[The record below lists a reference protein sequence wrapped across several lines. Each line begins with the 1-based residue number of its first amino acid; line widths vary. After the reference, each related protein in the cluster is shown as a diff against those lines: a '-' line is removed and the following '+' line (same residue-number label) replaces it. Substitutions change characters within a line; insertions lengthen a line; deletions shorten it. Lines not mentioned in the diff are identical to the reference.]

1 MRKKILISSLVLA
14 TIPAIAAVS
23 CAPQNTETNEEKTI
37 KELKAKLAK
46 IKKENQTEK
55 EQIQAQLDALRQ
67 RLETTNQQK
76 DESDQTKTRL
86 EQEIEELQEKINELE
101 AKRVKRNDK
110 SAKKFFEQISDFLA
124 IDLPNAIKQQNPNS
138 YNSNR
143 DLLDGVTQSIEKSKE
158 ELKDTPEDFS
168 NLWTW
173 ENAILF
179 SLNRADIITKFIDDP
194 QNPVT
199 VNIPKLTEMDDLF
212 DWRINDIDRIMSQIR
227 TSDATDKEVLLAEF
241 EGYKKEYQDAK
252 TNSSL
257 LTHQISNWQKLEKQ
271 GEGIAS
277 KFIDFSSTNYRSL
290 LPKFNMPDFKISLFP
305 VYRKIVDEEFK
316 KQTKDKL
323 AKLLANYKT
332 FFSKSA
338 TDFITSVSYHKL
350 HEKVKAELLKIS
362 AALVDDNL
370 SYFNEFELWEDV
382 DRFVYEANNT
392 LLEGFFVDN
401 KELKQQMDEEVS
413 REFDVNT
420 MNSFAKMFKN
430 KYESKTNEYHNDYN
444 ESDNTYLYK
453 DFYTTYSTTMRN
465 IKNMQHDTYI
475 ESFDRYQ
482 EYLTVKKQIQLSES
496 LINLF
501 KDLGEN
507 LDSQELI
514 DLLKWNNSEK
524 MDKLIDQTNKNKDND
539 KKLYNE
545 QKVEID
551 KLIVDYD
558 ETTDPHEFINTLAAT
573 SGEVLNNFTQ
583 NFNEEG
589 DELGKWAYMYTTTSQ
604 ILELLREHNQK
615 INDAKN
621 NSELSEEELKVKI
634 KEINANALE
643 VKAKMFKVESNSS
656 DPFAYL
662 VFNNAY
668 FDFHY
673 TKDDETYV
681 NESKPLTDLEDLFK
695 YFKDYQKGSKD
706 NQEIKNDMDAQLT
719 LINGSL
725 KTLEEIFEYGNQWSS
740 IGDYYTDSGNAL
752 RELRENLSEILTEY
766 KEKVEELKQEL
777 ESSDNAD
784 TIENKISEL
793 STKAEEILSKFGN
806 KNLGLP
812 TLTNE
817 YHLTQQDRDTQIET
831 YENRKRKI
839 AKTAKLVPGQ
849 ELFVLLRYWKD
860 NKKADFEKILLQKDD
875 YQDKE
880 LAKFLNDEKDSVSN
894 NSRFNSIISVD
905 SSTGSWS
912 VSNAETDEKEQEEI
926 NKIYEQFKELETAYA
941 ETLIAWLN
949 RTNDSNVDELKTNL
963 KQKRSDYYTFLNG
976 LKDKHVIL
984 ENKYIRF
991 SADLYNTDKSEP
1003 TEYFVAATLLSFYAK
1018 IESTTEIMQNIYD
1031 KYIK

>member
-37 KELKAKLAK
+37 KELNAKLAK

-55 EQIQAQLDALRQ
+55 EQLQAQLDALRQ

-110 SAKKFFEQISDFLA
+110 SAKKFFEQISNFLA
-124 IDLPNAIKQQNPNS
+124 TDLPNAIKQQNPNS

-227 TSDATDKEVLLAEF
+227 TSDVDNKEALLAEF
-241 EGYKKEYQDAK
+241 EEYKKAYQDAK

-290 LPKFNMPDFKISLFP
+290 LPKFNMPNFRISLFP

-332 FFSKSA
+332 LFSKSA

-401 KELKQQMDEEVS
+401 KELKQKIDNEVS
-413 REFDVNT
+413 REFDLST
-420 MNSFAKMFKN
+420 TNSFARVFKN
-430 KYESKTNEYHNDYN
+430 KYESKTNEGHSDYN
-444 ESDNTYLYK
+444 YDNHEYLYK
-453 DFYTTYSTTMRN
+453 DFYTKNKNAMQRIFNLPHTTYV
-465 IKNMQHDTYI
+465 

-482 EYLTVKKQIQLSES
+482 EYLTVRKEIELSES

-501 KDLGEN
+501 KDLGDDLE
-507 LDSQELI
+507 DPELKALI
-514 DLLKWNNSEK
+514 KWDNSEENEK
-524 MDKLIDQTNKNKDND
+524 IQNQINQEETAKQKATENYEEQKTEIQKLIFEYEDTK
-539 KKLYNE
+539 
-545 QKVEID
+545 
-551 KLIVDYD
+551 
-558 ETTDPHEFINTLAAT
+558 AT
-573 SGEVLNNFTQ
+573 KEYLS
-583 NFNEEG
+583 
-589 DELGKWAYMYTTTSQ
+589 ELSTTSQ
-604 ILELLREHNQK
+604 SVLDAFTTNFAENGKWFEMYSTSGQILDLLTNHNK
-615 INDAKN
+615 LISDAKN
-621 NSELSEEELKVKI
+621 DTSLEGEALKDKI
-634 KEINANALE
+634 KEIKKSVENVQSTMFPVKKDLTSAPAFYVLLTAHISYNYGDIDQESLDEQSKILKDLKEFSAYFNNYDVNNSKDQIKTDIDEKEQNVEQYLNALQDITIYGHE
-643 VKAKMFKVESNSS
+643 WADLRYADEGADEIVVVKDSLIKKINTLKSKMN
-656 DPFAYL
+656 
-662 VFNNAY
+662 
-668 FDFHY
+668 
-673 TKDDETYV
+673 
-681 NESKPLTDLEDLFK
+681 
-695 YFKDYQKGSKD
+695 
-706 NQEIKNDMDAQLT
+706 EIKELLNNDNPDT
-719 LINGSL
+719 ETV
-725 KTLEEIFEYGNQWSS
+725 KTKL
-740 IGDYYTDSGNAL
+740 
-752 RELRENLSEILTEY
+752 
-766 KEKVEELKQEL
+766 EELKQLTKEL
-777 ESSDNAD
+777 DTYVGSSEQDEVLTYDYQVLQQDHDN
-784 TIENKISEL
+784 TIESLKNKKRRND
-793 STKAEEILSKFGN
+793 KA
-806 KNLGLP
+806 
-812 TLTNE
+812 
-817 YHLTQQDRDTQIET
+817 
-831 YENRKRKI
+831 

-849 ELFVLLRYWKD
+849 EIFVLLREWKN
-860 NKKADFEKILLQKDD
+860 NKKANFDTILLSKEDH
-875 YQDKE
+875 QDKV
-880 LAKFLNDEKDSVSN
+880 LAKFLNDEKDAVSRN
-894 NSRFNSIISVD
+894 NHFNAILAVD
-905 SSTGSWS
+905 GTTNSWS
-912 VSNAETDEKEQEEI
+912 FETDDESKEIQEVQ
-926 NKIYEQFKELETAYA
+926 KTYEQFTALEEAYA
-941 ETLIAWLN
+941 QSLLSWINKKDTDDAN
-949 RTNDSNVDELKTNL
+949 QLKEDL
-963 KQKRSDYYTFLNG
+963 KQKRHDYYTFLNG
-976 LKDKHVIL
+976 LKDKKIIL
-984 ENKYIRF
+984 ESKHIRF
-991 SADLYNTDKSEP
+991 SPSLYDKDGENN
-1003 TEYFVAATLLSFYAK
+1003 ERFVAATLLSFYAK

-1031 KYIK
+1031 TYIK

>member
-332 FFSKSA
+332 LFSKSA

-413 REFDVNT
+413 REFDVAVT
-420 MNSFAKMFKN
+420 NSFAKQFDNKYKN
-430 KYESKTNEYHNDYN
+430 KADENRNDNQNEVD
-444 ESDNTYLYK
+444 YLYK
-453 DFYTTYSTTMRN
+453 VFYNSYKTAMIT
-465 IKNMQHDTYI
+465 IKNMEHDTYI
-475 ESFDRYQ
+475 KSFDRYQ

-501 KDLGEN
+501 KSLGDN
-507 LDSQELI
+507 LDNPELKE
-514 DLLKWNNSEK
+514 LLKWNNSEK
-524 MDKLIDQTNKNKDND
+524 MDKLIDQTRQNKTND
-539 KKLYNE
+539 EKLYNE
-545 QKVEID
+545 QKSEID
-551 KLIVDYD
+551 KLIANYD
-558 ETTDPHEFINTLAAT
+558 GTSNAREFINTLFAT
-573 SGEVLNNFTQ
+573 SEEVLNNFTQ
-583 NFNEEG
+583 NFNEDG
-589 DELGKWAYMYTTTSQ
+589 DELGKWAYMYTTTPQ
-604 ILELLREHNQK
+604 ILELLTKQKQK
-615 INDAKN
+615 INDVKN
-621 NSELSEEELKVKI
+621 NNELSEEQLKEKI
-634 KEINANALE
+634 NEINAAALE
-643 VKAKMFKVESNSS
+643 IKSKMFEIESNG
-656 DPFAYL
+656 DNPLAYF
-662 VFNNAY
+662 VFNKAY
-668 FDFHY
+668 FDFY
-673 TKDDETYV
+673 QSKDEETYATK
-681 NESKPLTDLEDLFK
+681 SKPLDDLEILFK
-695 YFKDYQKGSKD
+695 YFKDYKKESKENEQVKAD
-706 NQEIKNDMDAQLT
+706 LETQLT
-719 LINGSL
+719 SINNTL
-725 KTLEEIFEYGNQWSS
+725 TTLEEAFYYDHAWYS
-740 IGDYYTDSGNAL
+740 IGDDYTDSGYAL
-752 RELRENLSEILTEY
+752 RELRDNLVTKLNEF
-766 KEKVEELKQEL
+766 KEKVESLKNSI
-777 ESSDNAD
+777 ESSTESSVIDNKLA
-784 TIENKISEL
+784 EL
-793 STKAEEILSKFGN
+793 STEATNLLTSLGN

-817 YHLTQQDRDTQIET
+817 YHVTQSERDTQIEN

-905 SSTGSWS
+905 SSTSSWS

-976 LKDKHVIL
+976 LKDKHVNL

-1031 KYIK
+1031 TYIK